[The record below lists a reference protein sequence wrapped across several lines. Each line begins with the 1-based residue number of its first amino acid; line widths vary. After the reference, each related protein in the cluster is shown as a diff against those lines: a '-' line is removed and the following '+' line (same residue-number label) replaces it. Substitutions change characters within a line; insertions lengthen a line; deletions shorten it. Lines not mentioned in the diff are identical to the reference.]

1 MHELGVVF
9 HVIKDLEKVAAANHV
24 TKINK
29 VTLQLGEVSTVI
41 PHYLTDCW
49 KWASAKNELVSGAEL
64 VIETIPAVTWCDDCQ
79 REYGTVEH
87 GRTCPYC
94 GGGNT
99 WLLRGNEFMIKDIEV
114 PYPEEEE
121 DG

>member
-9 HVIKDLEKVAAANHV
+9 HVIDSLKKVAEENGV
-24 TKINK
+24 TRIDR
-29 VTLQLGEVSTVI
+29 VTLQLGEVSSVI

-49 KWASAKNELVSGAEL
+49 KWASAKHELTAGAEL
-64 VIETIPAVTWCDDCQ
+64 VIEPIPAVTWCRDCEK
-79 REYGTVEH
+79 EYATVQY

-99 WLLRGNEFMIKDIEV
+99 YLLQGNEFLIKEIEV
-114 PYPEEEE
+114 PEPEEPN
-121 DG
+121 G